1 MSPSGLRWTFSK
13 PWKHGSTVTSNE
25 RSANR
30 HLEESSFGRR
40 SRRALLGAS
49 RRLDSVLGLEL
60 ALASANPGE
69 GGVFMSA
76 IDEPDFLTNR
86 SRQLAA
92 VHELAH
98 LRSRLAD
105 LQSELLNRMHE
116 RRQIIQR
123 VGEQD
128 LARQRE
134 SGRAS
139 RTAALQRARASEEVR
154 AFDQNVA
161 ALRDKIRRLEI
172 DIEAARLS
180 IEVAVAGGSDR
191 AIGIISQRG
200 AA

>member
-1 MSPSGLRWTFSK
+1 MS
-13 PWKHGSTVTSNE
+13 V
-25 RSANR
+25 
-30 HLEESSFGRR
+30 
-40 SRRALLGAS
+40 
-49 RRLDSVLGLEL
+49 
-60 ALASANPGE
+60 
-69 GGVFMSA
+69 
-76 IDEPDFLTNR
+76 IDDPDFLTNR
-86 SRQLAA
+86 SKQLVA

-98 LRSRLAD
+98 LRSRLVD
-105 LQSELLNRMHE
+105 LQSELLNRMQE

-154 AFDQNVA
+154 SFDQNVT
-161 ALRDKIRRLEI
+161 ALRETIRRLEI

-180 IEVAVAGGSDR
+180 IEVAVAGSADR
-191 AIGIISQRG
+191 AIGLVAQRG